1 MNSTD
6 HKQDPPRHTVGNDTT
21 AETAEHCMGLIE
33 RYGPLMMRAGG
44 GPLSESDT
52 TREALILAH
61 RVATDYQP
69 KERTPNPDQAKKRW
83 RVRRMA
89 LLGFSPTM
97 IAQQLHLTAKYV
109 RAAMRGER
117 TP

>member
-1 MNSTD
+1 MTNQP
-6 HKQDPPRHTVGNDTT
+6 HAKPPHPYQIGNDTT
-21 AETAEHCMGLIE
+21 AESAEHCLGLVE
-33 RYGPLMMRAGG
+33 RYGPLMMKAGG

-52 TREALILAH
+52 IREAAILAH
-61 RVATDYQP
+61 RTATDYQP
-69 KERTPNPDQAKKRW
+69 KERQPVDSTKKRW

-109 RAAMRGER
+109 RAAMRGEKNE
-117 TP
+117 